1 MNEIFKLRN
10 EHPYNVR
17 QNFQFFRLLVKS
29 VYHRTESLSYLGPKV
44 WDMLPN
50 IYKNIDGLHKLK
62 KTIEKWKPE
71 NCPCRICKKYIS
83 IVGFIQKT
91 MLELFWLHI
100 DYFP

>member
-44 WDMLPN
+44 WDMLPD

-71 NCPCRICKKYIS
+71 NCPCRICKKYIAN
-83 IVGFIQKT
+83 VGFIQKT
-91 MLELFWLHI
+91 MLELFLAT
-100 DYFP
+100 Y